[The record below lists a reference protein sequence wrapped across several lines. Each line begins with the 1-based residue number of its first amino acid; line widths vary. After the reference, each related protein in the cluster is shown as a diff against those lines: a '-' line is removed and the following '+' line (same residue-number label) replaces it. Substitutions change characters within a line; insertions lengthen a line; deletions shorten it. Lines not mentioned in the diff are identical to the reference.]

1 MYKWLCV
8 WLNLNTNE
16 YYFRFIRNYNDE
28 YYVNYIN
35 QFNHK
40 LVIYNE
46 IPFYIEKV
54 SFFNGRLKKRTIRK
68 LISFLEKI

>member
-1 MYKWLCV
+1 MHKWLCV

-16 YYFRFIRNYNDE
+16 FYYRFIRNYNDD
-28 YYVNYIN
+28 YKVGFIN
-35 QFNHK
+35 QYNHK

-46 IPFYIEKV
+46 VPFYIEKV
-54 SFFNGRLKKRTIRK
+54 SLRGKLKKRTIKK

>member
-1 MYKWLCV
+1 MLKWLCV

-16 YYFRFIRNYNDE
+16 FYYRFIRNYNDD
-28 YYVNYIN
+28 YKVGFIN
-35 QFNHK
+35 QYNHK

-46 IPFYIEKV
+46 VPFYIEKV
-54 SFFNGRLKKRTIRK
+54 SLRSKLKKRTIKR

>member
-8 WLNLNTNE
+8 WNNLNTNE
-16 YYFRFIRNYNDE
+16 FYYRFIRNYNED
-28 YYVNYIN
+28 YHVGFIN
-35 QFNHK
+35 QYNHK
-40 LVIYNE
+40 LVIYKE

-54 SFFNGRLKKRTIRK
+54 SLGGKLKRHTIRK